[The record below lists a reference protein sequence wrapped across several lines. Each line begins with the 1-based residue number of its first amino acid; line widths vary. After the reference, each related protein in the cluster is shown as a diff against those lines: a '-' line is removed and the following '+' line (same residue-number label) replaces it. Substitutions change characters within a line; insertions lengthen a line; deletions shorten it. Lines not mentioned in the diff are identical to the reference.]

1 MNQLTKLLTLTL
13 GISFVSALIIFI
25 FVWDRQT
32 LDLIMGMKM
41 QYIIGALVLH
51 LLSFVVWGLRTSS
64 MSRAIGYNVS
74 FIDALEIVLSSVFLA
89 SITPSSAGGEPLRV
103 HLLSKRYMP
112 VGKATAVVVTERL
125 LDAIF
130 ILIVSPVA
138 VYFLRHRLNNAG
150 LDALLVLGAVT
161 ILGMIFLMVY
171 SVKRPGKL
179 ANVIHMFSGIFSRF
193 TGKTRIRNLPQ
204 RIEKEVEH
212 FSESSHIYL
221 NDGRKGLFYGMT
233 LTVIFWILE
242 FSLIPVLLLG
252 LGSQPFILYA
262 FATQV
267 LLFILLIV
275 PATPGSSGIAEF
287 GATTLFS
294 TFVPAYMLG
303 VLVIIWRAFTFYIN
317 LLIGGLVSF
326 KILHDSDLM
335 GEILNRK

>member
-1 MNQLTKLLTLTL
+1 MNQLAKLLTLTL
-13 GISFVSALIIFI
+13 GISFVSVLLIFV

-32 LDLIMGMKM
+32 LDLILGMKM

-51 LLSFVVWGLRTSS
+51 LLSFVVWGMRTSS

-74 FIDALEIVLSSVFLA
+74 FIDALEIVTSSVFLA

-130 ILIVSPVA
+130 ILIVSPIA
-138 VYFLRHRLNNAG
+138 VYFLRNRMNDPG

-161 ILGMIFLMVY
+161 ILGLIFLMVY

-179 ANVIHMFSGIFSRF
+179 VNVIHMFSSVLSRF
-193 TGKTRIRNLPQ
+193 TGKTRIKNLPQ

-212 FSESSHIYL
+212 FSESSHVYL
-221 NDGRKGLFYGMT
+221 NDGRRGLFYGMIFT
-233 LTVIFWILE
+233 IIFWVLE
-242 FSLIPVLLLG
+242 FALIPVLLLG
-252 LGSQPFILYA
+252 LGSQPFVLYA

-326 KILHDSDLM
+326 KVLHDSDLM